1 MNVPGL
7 SSSTSRPPKLIRA
20 SSPWNF
26 DSVRNGTPAPA
37 ARPSTNQKPALWR
50 VRPYSAPGLPRPTM
64 AYRSELDMVVL
75 KEKPLVPEE
84 TSGFESVPLLER
96 KIGRAHVCTPVT
108 NAHLVCRLLL
118 ETKNLYSTQHKQ

>member
-75 KEKPLVPEE
+75 KEKPLVQEE
-84 TSGFESVPLLER
+84 TSGFESVQ
-96 KIGRAHVCTPVT
+96 IGRASCRERVCQYV
-108 NAHLVCRLLL
+108 
-118 ETKNLYSTQHKQ
+118 